1 MICALCLFSLLL
13 ATKAG
18 RDPLSLHCCFA
29 PTNRPVVLA
38 CDQYEGDYIMQV
50 PFAYFGSVPYEQRM
64 CGADQPLAGDRN
76 ATGAAVG
83 DCATARGVH
92 IQHHLSSTCV
102 QQQSCTVQWSDFQH
116 LCSDCSELLVRWVC
130 ASDALAAAGTMPQPK
145 VEKSSLLGPL
155 RAQGNQVV
163 DANGQPVRLQGVNWP
178 GLHITHVPSGLDRT
192 PVMSLALRIKALG
205 FNVVRLTWDT
215 HTVQSNPMVPKR
227 LVAANPQFIGMSA
240 LQVMEEVIKALET
253 AGVAVWLDNHMLDT
267 DWCCSDND
275 CNGFWFNAQHQEE
288 DWLEAW
294 RKVAKMSRPYKAVV
308 GAGLKNEIRAMIS
321 GKSWGSGPFCP
332 AEIFDRGHEN
342 IANFTAATWA
352 SGPSALQWRA
362 AAERAGQQI
371 LLENPN
377 LLISIGGLDY
387 SSDLR
392 ELKNFPKLPKE
403 NLVYEAHSYSWQ
415 TSSKVV
421 NVALPG
427 SLPGTAPGQSSPGSW
442 EAVRQTCTTL
452 GEACGGVTCAG
463 ATDNCYVRRG
473 NGFHEPLRGAVQADR
488 HFSQINRFRTDR
500 SNFATQTDAWW
511 GFLVKENLV
520 PVILTEFGMSQE
532 WQHDPTAKLWFSQ
545 ISDYIKSSK
554 DGGLD
559 WMYWALIGEQ
569 EGGTSRHAG
578 QTETFGI
585 LNHCNTAPAATAH
598 IEALQALMSRKEG
611 LLV

>member
-1 MICALCLFSLLL
+1 M
-13 ATKAG
+13 K
-18 RDPLSLHCCFA
+18 
-29 PTNRPVVLA
+29 
-38 CDQYEGDYIMQV
+38 
-50 PFAYFGSVPYEQRM
+50 
-64 CGADQPLAGDRN
+64 
-76 ATGAAVG
+76 
-83 DCATARGVH
+83 
-92 IQHHLSSTCV
+92 
-102 QQQSCTVQWSDFQH
+102 W
-116 LCSDCSELLVRWVC
+116 
-130 ASDALAAAGTMPQPK
+130 
-145 VEKSSLLGPL
+145 
-155 RAQGNQVV
+155 
-163 DANGQPVRLQGVNWP
+163 
-178 GLHITHVPSGLDRT
+178 
-192 PVMSLALRIKALG
+192 
-205 FNVVRLTWDT
+205 
-215 HTVQSNPMVPKR
+215 
-227 LVAANPQFIGMSA
+227 
-240 LQVMEEVIKALET
+240 
-253 AGVAVWLDNHMLDT
+253 
-267 DWCCSDND
+267 
-275 CNGFWFNAQHQEE
+275 
-288 DWLEAW
+288 
-294 RKVAKMSRPYKAVV
+294 
-308 GAGLKNEIRAMIS
+308 
-321 GKSWGSGPFCP
+321 
-332 AEIFDRGHEN
+332 GHEN

-488 HFSQINRFRTDR
+488 HFSQINRFRMHQQCLAVIGWEMRDEQPFMEPVYIGKILATILKEQFLFWWFDLQVFYVFLTIPLPWIGAWHLTDHSVIPPATFQPPDSTHDTLRLEGHWMQFELKQEVACKFCRCNSGSQFCWRPWRTDR

-532 WQHDPTAKLWFSQ
+532 PVWRVAKGKGCRIDSSHF
-545 ISDYIKSSK
+545 DHGPPKSSSQSN
-554 DGGLD
+554 
-559 WMYWALIGEQ
+559 YHY
-569 EGGTSRHAG
+569 R
-578 QTETFGI
+578 F
-585 LNHCNTAPAATAH
+585 HC
-598 IEALQALMSRKEG
+598 
-611 LLV
+611 LLLRAY